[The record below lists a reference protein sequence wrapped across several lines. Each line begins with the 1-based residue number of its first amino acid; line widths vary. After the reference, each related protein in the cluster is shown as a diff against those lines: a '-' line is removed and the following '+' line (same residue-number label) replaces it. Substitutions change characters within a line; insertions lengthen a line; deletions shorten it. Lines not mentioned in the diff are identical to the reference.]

1 MTQLEMENYEEMREA
16 LLNAQRIFKL
26 EVDNQW
32 RMLQIATRP
41 LEQTLQALRKQEPG
55 KQVTTAGSHFM
66 CEMSETE
73 KVQVTSGV
81 SNNGGALNETVN
93 DATQNMLVRIDTVNE
108 IQAFEQTELE
118 EDAEERQSGNLEHP
132 GWRRWLLS
140 PAFDIFVAVAI
151 VINLV
156 LVMLRIE
163 YEGIQHEP
171 NNDRTRSSVIDAL
184 FDVFENIFTAFFVLE
199 LMLRLLA
206 HGFGYLCIVSNF
218 LDTVIVI
225 LGCLDVWVFPTV
237 MAGSEPVN
245 LSFLRVFRL
254 IKLMKVLRMVRVV
267 KAFAPLRV
275 LVHAV
280 FSSLGALAWS
290 MLLLFVL
297 QITTAMLL
305 AQMLQRVIKDEST
318 DLAVKEKLWV
328 SFGTMVRAWLSTFE
342 MTRCL
347 HEACVPLARSEP
359 RFLFADHELR
369 VSGDLCN
376 DTCDHRA
383 LFEKH
388 IDRCRTR
395 RSGGGGPSEVQKASL
410 RQAPVH
416 APGGG
421 RGCRRRPWA
430 N

>member
-1 MTQLEMENYEEMREA
+1 MTQLEKENYEEMLEA

-73 KVQVTSGV
+73 KVQVNSAV

-163 YEGIQHEP
+163 YEGIQHQP
-171 NNDRTRSSVIDAL
+171 NNYSTRSPVIDAL

-206 HGFGYLCIVSNF
+206 HGFGYLRIVSNV

-254 IKLMKVLRMVRVV
+254 IKLM
-267 KAFAPLRV
+267 FAPLRV

-290 MLLLFVL
+290 MLFLFVL

-318 DLAVKEKLWV
+318 DLVVREKLWV

-388 IDRCRTR
+388 ADRCRQG
-395 RSGGGGPSEVQKASL
+395 RSGGGGPAE
-410 RQAPVH
+410 
-416 APGGG
+416 G
-421 RGCRRRPWA
+421 
-430 N
+430 